1 VDRSRYEVVAVDLA
15 AVVRK
20 EEALLDSQASHA
32 RQKRR
37 SDVLSAL
44 LPSEAHL
51 VHSFVVGYSRED
63 RRVSVDA
70 RRREEHSEDA
80 MQEGRALDLRME
92 GKPCVHM
99 VMQYSA
105 KRVAAVVVFGLL
117 DP

>member
-1 VDRSRYEVVAVDLA
+1 MN
-15 AVVRK
+15 
-20 EEALLDSQASHA
+20 
-32 RQKRR
+32 
-37 SDVLSAL
+37 AL

-70 RRREEHSEDA
+70 RRREEVHSEDA

-92 GKPCVHM
+92 GKACVHM

-105 KRVAAVVVFGLL
+105 KRGAAVVVLGLL